1 MYGNEIFTTDK
12 INNKPMITTVEIA
25 EMMEVEHWR
34 ILRKLEGY
42 EKDGKHM
49 PGHIEMLGNN
59 KIVVTDY
66 FIKSTYLTGQNKEM
80 PCYKVTR
87 LGCDYLANKFTGEK
101 GVVFT
106 AKYVKRFYEMEQEQK
121 PKVPQSYKEALLET
135 LRLLEENEKMQ
146 EQITQQK
153 EEITQQ
159 KVEISHKEDVIIGL
173 VDDIDLATKRQRI
186 TQIVRHGAD
195 GNYRERYNLLYS
207 EFERKYHCDLK
218 RRMDKF
224 NVVERFEHEPPEA
237 KAKNTMDYIE
247 RGMKKIPQLYEI
259 ACKLF
264 ENDVEKLKAEWDSI
278 IS

>member
-195 GNYRERYNLLYS
+195 NNYAERYNLLYS

-218 RRMDKF
+218 RRMKNF
-224 NVVERFEHEPPEA
+224 NEVERFRHEPPKP
-237 KAKNTMDYIE
+237 KAKCTMDYIDN
-247 RGMKKIPQLYEI
+247 GMKMIPQLYEI